1 MTSRWRCTMVGPR
14 QMNED
19 GLDVREANHRM
30 MNVLAILLALFH
42 RNFSK
47 FSDQGVRGAVTK
59 FENQFMA
66 ASELL
71 RTISST
77 PSAQHAAIDVYLEL
91 LGRTLSSAVRS
102 PTNTSFELF
111 VDQGRLPIDVCERLG
126 LIIVELVINASKYA
140 FADRKNGVVRI
151 DMIRSGRNWRCIV
164 SDNGIGMNGADRST
178 GLNIVD
184 ALVRSLKGRLIMRS
198 GASGTCVCVLLPDHS
213 MPRGRRS
220 ELDAIAGAHVPMD
233 SAQRSHPTNRAASL
247 HALATAQSAARHLT
261 E

>member
-1 MTSRWRCTMVGPR
+1 MQESR

-30 MNVLAILLALFH
+30 MNMLAILLALFH

-59 FENQFMA
+59 FENQIMA
-66 ASELL
+66 AIELL

-77 PSAQHAAIDVYLEL
+77 PTAEDAAVDVYLER
-91 LGRTLSSAVRS
+91 LGRTLSSAVLS

-140 FADRKNGVVRI
+140 FAGRKNGVVRI

-164 SDNGIGMNGADRST
+164 SDNGSGMDGADRSS

-184 ALVRSLKGRLIMRS
+184 TLVRSLKGRLIIRS
-198 GASGTCVCVLLPDHS
+198 GVSGTCVCVVLPDHS
-213 MPRGRRS
+213 LPRGHRS
-220 ELDAIAGAHVPMD
+220 ELDAITAAHVPVD
-233 SAQRSHPTNRAASL
+233 SALRSHPTNRMENRFVF
-247 HALATAQSAARHLT
+247 ATPPMAFNGSNDKIRH
-261 E
+261 

>member
-1 MTSRWRCTMVGPR
+1 MEAYDAGAA

-30 MNVLAILLALFH
+30 MNMLALLLALFH

-59 FENQFMA
+59 FENQIIA

-77 PSAQHAAIDVYLEL
+77 PTAEDAAVDVYLER
-91 LGRTLSSAVRS
+91 LGRTLSSAVLS

-111 VDQGRLPIDVCERLG
+111 VDQGWLPIDVCERLG

-140 FADRKNGVVRI
+140 FADRENGVVRI

-164 SDNGIGMNGADRST
+164 SDNGIGMDGADRSM

-184 ALVRSLKGRLIMRS
+184 ALVRSLKGRLIIRS
-198 GASGTCVCVLLPDHS
+198 RAVGTCVCVVLPDHS
-213 MPRGRRS
+213 LPRRRS
-220 ELDAIAGAHVPMD
+220 ELDAIAAAHVPVD
-233 SAQRSHPTNRAASL
+233 SAQKSHPTNRMGNRFAF
-247 HALATAQSAARHLT
+247 ATPTMAFNGGNDEIRP
-261 E
+261 

>member
-1 MTSRWRCTMVGPR
+1 MLEPG

-19 GLDVREANHRM
+19 GLDAREANHRM
-30 MNVLAILLALFH
+30 MNMLAILLALFH

-47 FSDQGVRGAVTK
+47 FSDQCVRGAVTK
-59 FENQFMA
+59 FENQIMA

-77 PSAQHAAIDVYLEL
+77 PTAEDVAVDAYLER
-91 LGRTLSSAVRS
+91 LGRTLSNAVLG

-126 LIIVELVINASKYA
+126 RIIVELVINASKYA
-140 FADRKNGVVRI
+140 FVDRKNGVVRI
-151 DMIRSGRNWRCIV
+151 DMIRSGRTWRCTV
-164 SDNGIGMNGADRST
+164 SDNGSGMDGADRSM

-184 ALVRSLKGRLIMRS
+184 ALVRSLKGRLILRS
-198 GASGTCVCVLLPDHS
+198 GVSGTRVCVVLPDHS
-213 MPRGRRS
+213 LPRGHRS
-220 ELDAIAGAHVPMD
+220 ELGAIAAAHVPVD
-233 SAQRSHPTNRAASL
+233 SAQRSHPTHQAASL

-261 E
+261 ETK

>member
-1 MTSRWRCTMVGPR
+1 MEPR

-19 GLDVREANHRM
+19 ALGVREANHRM
-30 MNVLAILLALFH
+30 MNMLAILLALFH

-47 FSDQGVRGAVTK
+47 FSDQCVRGAVTK
-59 FENQFMA
+59 FENQIMA
-66 ASELL
+66 ACE
-71 RTISST
+71 R
-77 PSAQHAAIDVYLEL
+77 
-91 LGRTLSSAVRS
+91 LGRTLSSAVLS

-164 SDNGIGMNGADRST
+164 SDNGIGIDGADRST

-184 ALVRSLKGRLIMRS
+184 ALVRSLKGRLIYDQEPQAPAFAWFYQIIHCR
-198 GASGTCVCVLLPDHS
+198 V
-213 MPRGRRS
+213 
-220 ELDAIAGAHVPMD
+220 
-233 SAQRSHPTNRAASL
+233 
-247 HALATAQSAARHLT
+247 
-261 E
+261 

>member
-1 MTSRWRCTMVGPR
+1 
-14 QMNED
+14 MNED
-19 GLDVREANHRM
+19 GLDAREANHRM
-30 MNVLAILLALFH
+30 MNMLTMLLALFH

-59 FENQFMA
+59 FENQIMA

-77 PSAQHAAIDVYLEL
+77 PTAKDAAVDVYLER
-91 LGRTLSSAVRS
+91 LGRTLSRAVLG
-102 PTNTSFELF
+102 PNTSFELF

-126 LIIVELVINASKYA
+126 RIIVELVINASKYA

-164 SDNGIGMNGADRST
+164 SDNGSGMDGADRSS

-184 ALVRSLKGRLIMRS
+184 ALVRSLKGRLIIRS
-198 GASGTCVCVLLPDHS
+198 GASGTCVCVVLPDHS
-213 MPRGRRS
+213 LPRGHRS
-220 ELDAIAGAHVPMD
+220 ELDAIAAAHVAVD
-233 SAQRSHPTNRAASL
+233 SGQRSHPTNRMENRFVFKTPTMAFNGGSDEI
-247 HALATAQSAARHLT
+247 RP
-261 E
+261 